1 MALAIEKAGWDVA
14 LVEPGVQGALNAQN
28 RGLSTVINSTFE
40 NAGFKRES
48 IPAIGLFDVVEH
60 IEDDLGFLKEIRATL
75 TKTGRL
81 YLTVPAFN
89 FLWSEEDVVAGH
101 FRRYSSEA
109 ISKTLQRSGFRL
121 DFLTHIFLPLPIP
134 ILLLRVLPTKLGLR
148 NGIDWEKERNR
159 HSKPAGLSTRWI
171 DKVLSI
177 ETDVLRKGY
186 SIPFGGSILA
196 LASCE

>member
-1 MALAIEKAGWDVA
+1 
-14 LVEPGVQGALNAQN
+14 
-28 RGLSTVINSTFE
+28 
-40 NAGFKRES
+40 
-48 IPAIGLFDVVEH
+48 VEH

-89 FLWSEEDVVAGH
+89 FLWSLEDVVSGH

-109 ISKTLQRSGFRL
+109 ISKTLQRSGFRV

-148 NGIDWEKERNR
+148 NRIDWEKERNQ

-186 SIPFGGSILA
+186 SMPFGGSILA